1 MEPGAGGAPEAPQSP
16 GSGDGPSPPG
26 RGPGAGAVTG
36 PLSIAEIYRKSLK
49 PSDLRFNNWVCRP
62 VAAVVVYLLRPTR
75 VTPNQVTF
83 SSFFVHLLG
92 CAALLFWRELP
103 GLWAAALLG
112 YFAFV
117 LDCADGQLARI
128 TGRTSPVGSYLD
140 FLVDELKAF
149 TLIAAVAGRLA
160 LTGAALPEPLPAVL
174 ALADLAPSPSVF
186 WLVLGLAGV
195 VIAASGISITTFTR
209 RPEYFEAV
217 HGKKGERVPGFTRF
231 KEPVSD
237 APPPSPLKRLVL
249 LPVRVLE
256 ALGKLAL
263 HYPAWFYIPALLGR
277 IEWFLLPYLAAHALY
292 LLRSGLVVLVKLGR

>member
-1 MEPGAGGAPEAPQSP
+1 MEPGGSATESAGAP
-16 GSGDGPSPPG
+16 
-26 RGPGAGAVTG
+26 GAVTG

-83 SSFFVHLLG
+83 FSFFVHLLG
-92 CAALLFWRELP
+92 CAALLSCRSRE
-103 GLWAAALLG
+103 GLWAAALFG

-117 LDCADGQLARI
+117 LDCTDGQLARI

-160 LTGAALPEPLPAVL
+160 LKGAEIPWPLTSVL
-174 ALADLAPSPSVF
+174 AVADHLVPAPSPTVF
-186 WLVLGLAGV
+186 WLGLGLCGV

-231 KEPVSD
+231 KEPVMD
-237 APPPSPLKRLVL
+237 APPPSPLKWLVM

>member
-1 MEPGAGGAPEAPQSP
+1 M
-16 GSGDGPSPPG
+16 
-26 RGPGAGAVTG
+26 TG

-83 SSFFVHLLG
+83 FSFFVHLLG
-92 CAALLFWRELP
+92 CAALLFCRSRE
-103 GLWAAALLG
+103 GLWAAALFG

-160 LTGAALPEPLPAVL
+160 LQGAEIPWPLTSGLEL
-174 ALADLAPSPSVF
+174 ANLAPSPTVF
-186 WLVLGLAGV
+186 WLGLGLCGV

-231 KEPVSD
+231 KEPASD
-237 APPPSPLKRLVL
+237 APPPSPLKRLVM

-292 LLRSGLVVLVKLGR
+292 LARAGLVVLVKLGR